1 MNEHCSTKP
10 SHSHNDNNNRIMSF
24 MTALFFS
31 ASAVSALEWAD
42 GAGRLPALGWN
53 SWNAYHCDINETLIL
68 DAANAMI
75 EFGFKEA
82 GYEYVNLD
90 DCWSVKTGRDS
101 ETQQLVPDP
110 SRFPNGISGLAD
122 KIHELGFKIGIYSSA
137 GTETCAGYPASIG
150 YETIDATSW
159 AAWGID
165 YLKYDNCNVPSNWRD
180 ECEAC
185 VYSLYDPNNY
195 INGTCVD
202 PDDYCPA
209 GYDYTTSNSSKRY
222 GVMRDALQAQ
232 NRTILYSLCSWGTA
246 GVEQWGNKT
255 GNSWRMSGDIEP
267 VFSSVTSILN
277 MNSFILNDA
286 NFWGRPDADM
296 LEVGN
301 DGLTAAEERTHFAFW
316 AAMKSPLLIGTNLDA
331 ASEAAKSILLNKHLL
346 AFNQDAVYGGPAKPY
361 KWGTNPDYTFN
372 ATNPAE
378 FWSGESSQG
387 TLVLMMNTLSGG
399 RNMTADFGEVP
410 SLDAGET
417 YSVLD
422 VWTGEDLG
430 SFTSSITVDVASHDT
445 AALLFTS

>member
-1 MNEHCSTKP
+1 M
-10 SHSHNDNNNRIMSF
+10 
-24 MTALFFS
+24 
-31 ASAVSALEWAD
+31 
-42 GAGRLPALGWN
+42 
-53 SWNAYHCDINETLIL
+53 
-68 DAANAMI
+68 
-75 EFGFKEA
+75 
-82 GYEYVNLD
+82 
-90 DCWSVKTGRDS
+90 
-101 ETQQLVPDP
+101 
-110 SRFPNGISGLAD
+110 
-122 KIHELGFKIGIYSSA
+122 
-137 GTETCAGYPASIG
+137 
-150 YETIDATSW
+150 
-159 AAWGID
+159 
-165 YLKYDNCNVPSNWRD
+165 
-180 ECEAC
+180 
-185 VYSLYDPNNY
+185 
-195 INGTCVD
+195 
-202 PDDYCPA
+202 
-209 GYDYTTSNSSKRY
+209 
-222 GVMRDALQAQ
+222 
-232 NRTILYSLCSWGTA
+232 
-246 GVEQWGNKT
+246 
-255 GNSWRMSGDIEP
+255 
-267 VFSSVTSILN
+267 FSSVTSILN

-301 DGLTAAEERTHFAFW
+301 DGLTTAEERTHFAFW

-346 AFNQDAVYGGPAKPY
+346 AFNQDAVYGAPAKPY

-399 RNMTADFGEVP
+399 RNMTADFCEVP